1 MNPNGLTREEL
12 GHYAPI
18 DAEVA
23 AFVVKNAPTLFEEAE
38 DFYDPAGC
46 YDDGHS
52 EGSNAQLKDFRD
64 KFLERVQEARGELVG
79 SEVVNMKLSELLKDL
94 EEALE

>member
-1 MNPNGLTREEL
+1 MNPTALTREEL

-23 AFVVKNAPTLFEEAE
+23 AFVVEHAPRLFEEAE

-46 YDDGHS
+46 YDDGHN
-52 EGSNAQLKDFRD
+52 EGSNAQLKEFRD
-64 KFLERVQEARGELVG
+64 KFLERVQEVQATLDGK
-79 SEVVNMKLSELLKDL
+79 EVVDLQLSKLLQDLILEL
-94 EEALE
+94 E